1 MRKKEETGKFFVFGQ
16 CQSLARRCV
25 QSRVP
30 RPWVAAAPRASVGN
44 QRPLR
49 TAELRGRDVGCVACV
64 SEPAV
69 APVGVVGLRPP
80 HLCRPHQ
87 PREPVRPTLLT
98 RKEVSESY
106 QEKHIISD

>member
-1 MRKKEETGKFFVFGQ
+1 MFGQ

-80 HLCRPHQ
+80 TSAAHTSLGSLCGRLCSL
-87 PREPVRPTLLT
+87 VRKCQNLT
-98 RKEVSESY
+98 RRN
-106 QEKHIISD
+106 I